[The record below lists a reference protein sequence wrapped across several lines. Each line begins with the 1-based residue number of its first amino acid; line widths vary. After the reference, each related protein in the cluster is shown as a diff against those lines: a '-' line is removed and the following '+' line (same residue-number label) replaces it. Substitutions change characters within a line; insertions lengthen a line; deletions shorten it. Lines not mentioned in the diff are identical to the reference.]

1 MPPAPRRDVSAYSRL
16 VRRLKIGLPLLAL
29 ALLSAIFLL
38 PGRDNLDLGLVY
50 SSADLIKLGEG
61 LSVSRPRF
69 EGSTAQGEP
78 FVVEAEMATPDG
90 PDPTRVELDAPR
102 AAFTQAE
109 GRRIDIAALRGALH
123 PKSQALA
130 LEGAVKMTTSDGY
143 EVTTE
148 RVEAD
153 LKRGEAEAPG
163 PVSASGPAG
172 SIESG
177 SFRARRVEAA
187 PEAGSGTGS
196 GAGADGET
204 ETSRSET
211 LGGLPPGDYLWF
223 ENGVRVTWKPAAEV
237 E

>member
-1 MPPAPRRDVSAYSRL
+1 MPPAPRRDVSGYSRL

-38 PGRDNLDLGLVY
+38 PGRNDLDLGLVY

-61 LSVSRPRF
+61 LSVSRPRI

-90 PDPTRVELDAPR
+90 PDPTLVELDAVR

-109 GRRIDIAALRGALH
+109 GRRIDIAAAHGALK
-123 PKSQALA
+123 PKAQALA
-130 LEGAVKMTTSDGY
+130 LDGSVTLTTSDGY

-153 LKRGEAEAPG
+153 LKSGAAVAPG
-163 PVSASGPAG
+163 PVSAKGPAG
-172 SIESG
+172 SIDSG
-177 SFRARRVEAA
+177 SFRARRI
-187 PEAGSGTGS
+187 EAGR
-196 GAGADGET
+196 ET
-204 ETSRSET
+204 EGSET
-211 LGGLPPGDYLWF
+211 LGDLPPGDYLWF
-223 ENGVRVTWKPAAEV
+223 ENGVRVTWKPTAEV